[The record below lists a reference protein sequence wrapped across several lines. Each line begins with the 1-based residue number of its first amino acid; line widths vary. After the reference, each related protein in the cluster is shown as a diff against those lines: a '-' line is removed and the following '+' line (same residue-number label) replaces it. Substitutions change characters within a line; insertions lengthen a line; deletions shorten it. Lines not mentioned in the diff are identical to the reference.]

1 MLFQII
7 YYFSI
12 LLFGFVLLG
21 YAIKTI
27 MFILSVLWIVRE
39 KKIINRT
46 IDFYPKVS
54 MLIPAFNE
62 ERTIIENITH
72 AINNDYPDLEII
84 VVNDGST
91 DQTLSL
97 LINAFELSEK
107 QSYKTDEAIPA
118 QPVRRVF
125 ESDTIKNLIVI
136 DKKNGGKAD
145 ALNCAINASTAEYI
159 LCLDADTVL
168 TRNTIKYLIRPMMQN
183 NDIVV
188 TSGNVRI
195 LPAKMNDNLFYK
207 LQRIEFL
214 GSISLFRTGWN
225 FLNANI
231 IVSGALGLFKKKT
244 VTDVGGY
251 HNLAIGEDIE
261 LTIRIHRKLS
271 EEKCNYKVL
280 QLALPTCFTRAVPS
294 VKEMIK
300 QRKRWQKGLISS
312 LRINRELFGNPGYK
326 QVGLAALPFY
336 TIFEVWGPFIEI
348 IGIICLIFMSFFS
361 VDLFSPLIIWGLSFL
376 LGITDNLAALTID
389 KFLLRGMK
397 WKDYFDLCL
406 ASVAGA
412 FFYHFIQLYCK
423 LKGATEFFLEIH
435 ISTVWD
441 TER

>member
-7 YYFSI
+7 YYLSI
-12 LLFGFVLLG
+12 LIFSFVLLG

-27 MFILSVLWIVRE
+27 MFILSVIWIVHE
-39 KKIINRT
+39 KKIINRS

-62 ERTIIENITH
+62 EQTIIENITH
-72 AINNDYPDLEII
+72 VINNEYSDLEII

-107 QSYKTDEAIPA
+107 QSLKTDDAIPV

-125 ESDTIKNLIVI
+125 KSSTIKNLIVI

-183 NDIVV
+183 NDIVI

-195 LPAKMNDNLFYK
+195 LATKMHDDLFCK
-207 LQRIEFL
+207 LQRVEFL

-244 VTDVGGY
+244 VIDVGGY

-261 LTIRIHRKLS
+261 LTIRIHRKLL
-271 EEKCNYKVL
+271 EQKCNYKVL

-312 LRINRELFGNPGYK
+312 LRINRELLGNPRYK

-336 TIFEVWGPFIEI
+336 TIFEIWGPFIEV
-348 IGIICLIFMSFFS
+348 IGIVCLIVMSFFS
-361 VDLFSPLIIWGLSFL
+361 LELFSPLIIWGLSFL
-376 LGITDNLAALTID
+376 LGVTDNFVALTID

-397 WKDYFDLCL
+397 WKDYFALCS
-406 ASVAGA
+406 ASLTCA

-423 LKGATEFFLEIH
+423 VKGAMEFFLETH
-435 ISTVWD
+435 VSTVWD
-441 TER
+441 TKR